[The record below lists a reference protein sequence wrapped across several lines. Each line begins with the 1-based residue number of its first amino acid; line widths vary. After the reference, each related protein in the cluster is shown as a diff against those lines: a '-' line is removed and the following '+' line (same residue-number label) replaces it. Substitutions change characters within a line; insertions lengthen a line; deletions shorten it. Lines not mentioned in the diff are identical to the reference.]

1 MPERLVVTAA
11 VAQRLLQLA
20 QCPQEPMMGRPA
32 SPHLPEALEQ
42 LPVWALARPPRP
54 LEMRPLL
61 AHLGNQGTPVPG
73 GVVTHQD
80 DPRVRGGRIRP
91 RTIAHVARTPFLHAP
106 LPRGGLLPLSR
117 GPGPLDQASGQLPGD
132 AVERPED
139 RDQLMTVQ
147 VTDDG
152 AVPFEAQRRPQ
163 SWAHREACL
172 ILTQQHQLPRGG
184 CF

>member
-20 QCPQEPMMGRPA
+20 QCPKEPMMGRPA
-32 SPHLPEALEQ
+32 PHHLPEALDQ
-42 LPVWALARPPRP
+42 LQVWALARPPRP
-54 LEMRPLL
+54 LDRRPLL
-61 AHLGNQGTPVPG
+61 EHLGNQGTPVPG

-80 DPRVRGGRIRP
+80 DPRVLGGRIRP

-106 LPRGGLLPLSR
+106 LPRRGLLPLSR
-117 GPGPLDQASGQLPGD
+117 GPGPLDQASGQRPGD

-139 RDQLMTVQ
+139 LDQLMTVQ

-152 AVPFEAQRRPQ
+152 AVPCEAQRRPQ
-163 SWAHREACL
+163 RGDHREACL

-184 CF
+184 FC